1 MEAHREIEGRQ
12 ALQCVI
18 EVLMEE
24 LSGARKDEQ
33 QKRVAGLEIALEQ
46 NLSNAVRIGWLEGA
60 KRIAKSLGRPLRQ
73 PDELRVIT
81 AVAVLNDDRVLMKKM
96 EETDS
101 IILRPEEVE
110 NLAERFGLRQPEAI
124 CCD

>member
-1 MEAHREIEGRQ
+1 
-12 ALQCVI
+12 
-18 EVLMEE
+18 MEE

-110 NLAERFGLRQPEAI
+110 NLAERFGLRQPEPI